1 MAAQGSPGVRE
12 PKEGRDMPER
22 TFVTAG
28 RLDGVLRAG
37 TPVDVRSRFVG
48 SWSRGFEVA
57 EQVAERGYR
66 LRRLSDGTV
75 LPDVFSD
82 DEVRPRHQRRDG
94 W

>member
-1 MAAQGSPGVRE
+1 
-12 PKEGRDMPER
+12 MPER
-22 TFVTAG
+22 SVMVGSRF
-28 RLDGVLRAG
+28 DGALRTG

-57 EQVAERGYR
+57 EQVTDHGYR
-66 LRRLSDGTV
+66 LRRVSDGTV

-82 DEVRPRHQRRDG
+82 DEVRPECQRREG

>member
-1 MAAQGSPGVRE
+1 
-12 PKEGRDMPER
+12 MPER
-22 TFVTAG
+22 SFVTG
-28 RLDGVLRAG
+28 NRLESLLRTG

-57 EQVAERGYR
+57 EQVTEHGYR
-66 LRRLSDGTV
+66 IRRLSDGTV

-82 DEVRPRHQRRDG
+82 EEVRPRHQRVDL

>member
-1 MAAQGSPGVRE
+1 
-12 PKEGRDMPER
+12 MPER
-22 TFVTAG
+22 SVVTG
-28 RLDGVLRAG
+28 SRLDRVLRTG

-48 SWSRGFEVA
+48 SWTRGFEVA

-66 LRRLSDGTV
+66 LRRVSDGTV

-82 DEVRPRHQRRDG
+82 EEVRPQFQRREG